1 MDAEHGVIS
10 SRTLRIGYLLGM
22 TLWVFRACFINQMDY
37 ALFGFDL
44 RILFFYFF
52 SFSFGLWWTSC
63 FSLSRIYRS
72 ISPILVVLLLLFAAP
87 AGLCTRLNGTLPKDR
102 QAYEWDVTL
111 QSYVSAIKAP
121 STWAAVKHYPVTI
134 FYGLLCGFIG
144 PTLFS
149 WGYGLY
155 SLWWRGLIYNLK
167 IDILWLVTECDACSL
182 RTSRNVLDFF
192 K

>member
-22 TLWVFRACFINQMDY
+22 TLWLSERVLLTRWIMRFLGLIWGFYSFIS
-37 ALFGFDL
+37 
-44 RILFFYFF
+44 F
-52 SFSFGLWWTSC
+52 SFSFGLWWTGC

-87 AGLCTRLNGTLPKDR
+87 RACTRLNGTLPKDR

-121 STWAAVKHYPVTI
+121 STWAAVKHYTVTI

-167 IDILWLVTECDACSL
+167 ID
-182 RTSRNVLDFF
+182 R
-192 K
+192 